1 MEDATLV
8 VSDVYSGGRVA
19 YGERFA
25 FDRLY
30 SRTCILREKVPQ
42 AVDGLDLPGGG
53 EPFGGYSY
61 LGALYVLAHK
71 ELSPL
76 AEELHASLSSLSCV
90 LASAS
95 SPGPHLCAARVI
107 ARSATALYRTINEC
121 RIVARVYL
129 DLPPAAREVW

>member
-1 MEDATLV
+1 
-8 VSDVYSGGRVA
+8 VA
-19 YGERFA
+19 HGERFA

-61 LGALYVLAHK
+61 LGALYVLAPK

-95 SPGPHLCAARVI
+95 SFGSRLCAARVV
-107 ARSATALYRTINEC
+107 AQSAIALYRTLNEC
-121 RIVARVYL
+121 RTVARAYL
-129 DLPPAAREVW
+129 ELPPAAREVW